1 MVSQSYLHCNV
12 LKSFKDKFNFFFHFQ
27 DVTPKSEAK
36 VIFSTL
42 GRNFAGR
49 PIHLTRVNRDIFTFV
64 SRDNWHQNGQKGELV
79 VVDLSTGSL
88 TLPSPLAT
96 VDSKVSCIVP
106 CGPEHLLVYSDGGPD
121 VHWSKNMQ
129 CRGYVMV
136 PNRPRRVADY
146 LRSREYLLLKRWECK
161 KIEYLN

>member
-1 MVSQSYLHCNV
+1 M
-12 LKSFKDKFNFFFHFQ
+12 
-27 DVTPKSEAK
+27 TPKSEAK

-42 GRNFAGR
+42 GRNFAAR

-96 VDSKVSCIVP
+96 VDAGVSCIAP
-106 CGPEHLLVYSDGGPD
+106 CGPEHLLVYYDGGPD
-121 VHWSKNMQ
+121 VAWSKSMQ